1 MQSNLSYRVLV
12 SAPYFQPV
20 VDRFRPTFD
29 EHGIEIIV
37 PYVEERLPA
46 KELISLV
53 TDIDGAICGDD
64 EFTAEVLAN
73 APRLRVISKWGT
85 GIDSIDGEECA
96 RRGIAVC
103 NTPNAFNE
111 SVADT
116 TLGYILSFVR
126 ALGELS
132 SDVHQGRWRKQPA
145 RALGECTVGLIGVGN
160 VGRAVGRR
168 LAACGA
174 RIVGCDPITPPAT
187 FLETC
192 AVELMDKEALLV
204 SSDIV
209 SLHCDLNPTSFHIMD
224 AAAFSLME
232 NGSFLVNTARGRL
245 VDEPALVAALQNE
258 QLAGAA
264 LDVFEVEPL
273 PSDSPLCGMSNVFLA
288 PHNANSSP
296 EAWERVHSNT
306 VNNLIKHLSKAN

>member
-1 MQSNLSYRVLV
+1 MRSELSYRVLV

-20 VDRFRPTFD
+20 VDRFRSTFD

-37 PYVEERLPA
+37 PYVEERLSA
-46 KELISLV
+46 KALMSLV

-103 NTPNAFNE
+103 NTPNAFSE
-111 SVADT
+111 PVADT

-126 ALGELS
+126 ALGDLS
-132 SDVHQGRWRKQPA
+132 NDVHQGRWRKQPA

-174 RIVGCDPITPPAT
+174 KIVACDPITPPAT

-192 AVELMDKEALLV
+192 AVELMGKEALLA

-209 SLHCDLNPTSFHIMD
+209 SLHCDLNPTSLHIMD
-224 AAAFSLME
+224 AAAFCLMK

-245 VDEPALVAALQNE
+245 VDEPALIAALQND

-273 PSDSPLCGMSNVFLA
+273 PSDSPLCAMNNVFLA

-306 VNNLIKHLSKAN
+306 VNNLIKHLSKAG